1 VSFSFSAVSQ
11 TKQRQQAN
19 VTNVRRKKPQH
30 DGASRLPRIGGRRR
44 GRKREGT
51 KTVVLVPEG
60 HVMTVAFAIGLSI
73 QELKLH
79 LASELRVPP
88 EVLRIAI
95 DVEDQQSLMDLGVL
109 PHGSTR
115 MEMSSVDPNTHPLR
129 PVRPPE
135 HDNMPD
141 VITVRVHR
149 GEENDFWEVVVEIQR
164 PPQRKPFLGGYKH
177 RLTGA
182 VYHHASTQTL
192 HRRRPDRVV
201 EVFSRGAQTVKQAQ
215 PCGSDVRTQMT
226 GMGSYVSCANDK
238 VLIPGKYTTAAE
250 YYDRRLNAVI
260 RLQAVVRGWLAKEA
274 VGILRQE
281 RDRRLAW
288 LDLQERRRK
297 QEKEEQLE
305 DRRRR
310 WLNPQRRE
318 DFSLHYNALKKWHK
332 DEELKI
338 NAKLK
343 GAERKAALC
352 ALFHQELEHIKNLG
366 CRQILFEETNEDRC
380 MRNLLEKAAA
390 PHHWTSA
397 KGERIEMDTANTIR
411 ARELRDL
418 YDDVSKTTA
427 NQNERLQILMTLKH
441 TVNEQDCP
449 LTRDI
454 VDLVDREVDLMPRLK
469 ASSLTG
475 LRERIAMLFLQYI
488 KTPAFNPAVAKLLK
502 VKLCLRYHNHFS
514 QYHTV
519 FILSLCCSTVHRC
532 KDCATNTPNSNRRRL
547 YAFAVA
553 LTHSL
558 WHFFPEVEDIRYL
571 IDVIWSTCSALMT
584 CSDIYNLVP
593 WNCLLL
599 AKEEVSTHLQIKDVE
614 QVFFRVPAHLISTGF
629 VTNHISI
636 KEGVLCFFQSHSTS
650 L

>member
-1 VSFSFSAVSQ
+1 
-11 TKQRQQAN
+11 
-19 VTNVRRKKPQH
+19 
-30 DGASRLPRIGGRRR
+30 
-44 GRKREGT
+44 
-51 KTVVLVPEG
+51 
-60 HVMTVAFAIGLSI
+60 
-73 QELKLH
+73 
-79 LASELRVPP
+79 
-88 EVLRIAI
+88 
-95 DVEDQQSLMDLGVL
+95 MDLGVL

-129 PVRPPE
+129 PVQI
-135 HDNMPD
+135 
-141 VITVRVHR
+141 ITSTLIFMTPSDLLLMSSSLVD
-149 GEENDFWEVVVEIQR
+149 DFWEVVVEIQR

-514 QYHTV
+514 HFKTTAGCPN
-519 FILSLCCSTVHRC
+519 SHRC
-532 KDCATNTPNSNRRRL
+532 KDCERLTNIAIERATNTPNSNRRRL

-599 AKEEVSTHLQIKDVE
+599 AKEEVSTHLQIKDAYAPEFVRRIKLRHLTARQHFSQMPALVE
-614 QVFFRVPAHLISTGF
+614 LMDQEQKTALDNKLVSKPIATATGQHPH
-629 VTNHISI
+629 N
-636 KEGVLCFFQSHSTS
+636 L
-650 L
+650 